1 MAFLEQLLNDAQGK
15 HININRDRSEFTRH
29 YNVLR
34 DTIYKGL
41 KAVSP
46 FDKWLSGHKLG
57 GSYGDN
63 LKITKPDE
71 FDLVIHLKFPEN
83 DRIIV
88 KKDPRR
94 PGNVILNM
102 TEVLKILQNQ
112 DHNRVSYTHL
122 IKLVSSKN
130 ELLEDKLQA
139 LITSA
144 MKKVLN
150 SMKNKINVDGNIT
163 EVVYKRCG
171 PAHTMFIDT
180 KDIKYSVD
188 FVPAIK
194 LNASQNIL
202 GEEELKYFVKNG
214 SWEAIPKPLK
224 PSEPNN
230 VSFRASYYDSEL
242 VMLKDKHRLKEVI
255 RFMKKFR
262 DNKQNMSNMKS
273 YFIKTVL
280 LWQVKEKGSY
290 YWRTSQLKDVLIE
303 MLGKLKRSLATSGHN
318 GKLPFFWDPKL
329 DLFATLTDTQR
340 YDMFNCITGVIYTLE
355 RADGNLTKDI
365 DNCIK
370 LIFSKTFAI
379 DTRHKTD

>member
-1 MAFLEQLLNDAQGK
+1 MPFLESRLNDAHGK
-15 HININRDRSEFTRH
+15 HINIDRDRPGFTRH

-41 KAVSP
+41 KAVAP
-46 FDKWLSGHKLG
+46 FDKWLNGHKLG

-63 LKITKPDE
+63 LKITMPDE

-83 DRIIV
+83 ERITV
-88 KKDPRR
+88 KKDPCR

-102 TEVLKILQNQ
+102 TEVLKILKNQ
-112 DHNRVSYTHL
+112 DHNRVTYTHL

-130 ELLEDKLQA
+130 ELMEHKLQA

-144 MKKVLN
+144 MTKVLN
-150 SMKNKINVDGNIT
+150 GMEYKINVDGNIT
-163 EVVYKRCG
+163 EVTYRRCG

-214 SWEAIPKPLK
+214 FWEAIPKPLK
-224 PSEPNN
+224 PIDPNN

-242 VMLKDKHRLKEVI
+242 LMLKDKHKLKEVI

-262 DNKQNMSNMKS
+262 DNKQNMSNLKS

-280 LWQVKEKGSY
+280 LWQVKEKPSD
-290 YWRTSQLKDVLIE
+290 YWRTSQLKDVLIQTRQR
-303 MLGKLKRSLATSGHN
+303 RSQYYS
-318 GKLPFFWDPKL
+318 
-329 DLFATLTDTQR
+329 
-340 YDMFNCITGVIYTLE
+340 
-355 RADGNLTKDI
+355 
-365 DNCIK
+365 
-370 LIFSKTFAI
+370 
-379 DTRHKTD
+379 

>member
-1 MAFLEQLLNDAQGK
+1 M
-15 HININRDRSEFTRH
+15 
-29 YNVLR
+29 
-34 DTIYKGL
+34 
-41 KAVSP
+41 
-46 FDKWLSGHKLG
+46 
-57 GSYGDN
+57 
-63 LKITKPDE
+63 PDE

-83 DRIIV
+83 DKIIV

-102 TEVLKILQNQ
+102 TEVLNILQNQ
-112 DHNRVSYTHL
+112 DHHKVTYTHL

-130 ELLEDKLQA
+130 ELMEDKLQD

-144 MKKVLN
+144 MRKVLN
-150 SMKNKINVDGNIT
+150 SMGNKINVDGNIT
-163 EVVYKRCG
+163 EVEYRRCG

-180 KDIKYSVD
+180 RNIKYSVD

-202 GEEELKYFVKNG
+202 GKEELKYFVKNG

-224 PSEPNN
+224 PIEPNN
-230 VSFRASYYDSEL
+230 ISFRASYYDSEF
-242 VMLKDKHRLKEVI
+242 VMLKDKQRLKEVI

-280 LWQVKEKGSY
+280 LWQVKEKPSD

-303 MLGKLKRSLATSGHN
+303 VSVQKN
-318 GKLPFFWDPKL
+318 PFLISDYHSIKIKNKNL
-329 DLFATLTDTQR
+329 IL
-340 YDMFNCITGVIYTLE
+340 LE
-355 RADGNLTKDI
+355 
-365 DNCIK
+365 
-370 LIFSKTFAI
+370 
-379 DTRHKTD
+379 